1 MSTLL
6 YGMDAISL
14 DAVRYGLTV
23 VLIVILPV
31 VIVFWLI
38 IHGAIS
44 VWKARPAWQAYTAAL
59 AVILTTLTFIILNF
73 EIAIGR
79 DLGTSIPL
87 LVAGTAIYIGSLR
100 MSSRIRSHLSFR
112 TFAGIPE
119 VKSEAHE
126 LIEVGPFSIVR
137 HPRYFMIVVGTV
149 GWALA
154 ANYTGGYIVSG
165 LFFLG
170 LYLIMLME
178 ERELTARF
186 GSAYKDYQQRVPM
199 VFPRLA
205 RIGQLFA

>member
-6 YGMDAISL
+6 YGMDAVSL
-14 DAVRYGLTV
+14 DDIRYGLTV
-23 VLIVILPV
+23 VLVILLPV
-31 VIVFWLI
+31 VIAFWLT
-38 IHGAIS
+38 IHGAIA
-44 VWKARPAWQAYTAAL
+44 VWKTRPPWQAYTAAL
-59 AVILTTLTFIILNF
+59 AVILATLVLIVLNF
-73 EIAIGR
+73 ETSIGA

-87 LVAGTAIYIGSLR
+87 LVIGAAIYLISLR

-119 VKSEAHE
+119 VKSESHD
-126 LIEVGPFSIVR
+126 LIEAGPFSIVR
-137 HPRYFMIVVGTV
+137 HPRYFMIFVGTV

-165 LFFLG
+165 LFFAG

-178 ERELTARF
+178 ERELAARF
-186 GSAYKDYQQRVPM
+186 GSAYQDYQRRVPM
-199 VFPRLA
+199 VLPRLK

>member
-6 YGMDAISL
+6 YDMDAISL

-31 VIVFWLI
+31 VIVFWLT

-44 VWKARPAWQAYTAAL
+44 AWKTRPAWQAYTAAL
-59 AVILTTLTFIILNF
+59 VVILTTLTLIILNF
-73 EIAIGR
+73 ETAIGR

-126 LIEVGPFSIVR
+126 LIEAGPFSIVR

-165 LFFLG
+165 LFFAG

-186 GSAYKDYQQRVPM
+186 GSAYNDYQQRVPM

>member
-1 MSTLL
+1 
-6 YGMDAISL
+6 MDMTSL
-14 DAVRYGLTV
+14 EIVRYGLTV
-23 VLIVILPV
+23 VLVVLLPV
-31 VIVFWLI
+31 VIVFWLT

-44 VWKARPAWQAYTAAL
+44 IWKTRPAWQAYTASL
-59 AVILTTLTFIILNF
+59 AVILTTLTVIILNF
-73 EIAIGR
+73 EIAIGQ
-79 DLGTSIPL
+79 DLGNSIPL
-87 LVAGTAIYIGSLR
+87 LLIGTAIYIGSLR

-126 LIEVGPFSIVR
+126 LIEAGPFSIVR
-137 HPRYFMIVVGTV
+137 HPRYFMILVGTV

-154 ANYTGGYIVSG
+154 ANYSGGYIVSG
-165 LFFLG
+165 LFFAG

-186 GSAYKDYQQRVPM
+186 GSAYEDYKQRVPM
-199 VFPRLA
+199 VLPRLT